1 MKGRRELSVLRLQ
14 FPMYLK
20 LLQSN
25 FLIKVLKLVY
35 FQSRKG
41 FVRGI
46 QSTDYIKKKTE
57 QSN

>member
-1 MKGRRELSVLRLQ
+1 MKGTRELSVLSLQ
-14 FPMYLK
+14 FPVYLK

-25 FLIKVLKLVY
+25 FLIKVLKIVY
-35 FQSRKG
+35 FQSRKV
-41 FVRGI
+41 FIRVI

>member
-41 FVRGI
+41 FVGGI